1 MNMLAVTDEDIKY
14 AAGVLNI
21 PNGFDAPRV
30 SVIKCIESRDVVACP
45 GSGKTTVLLAKLLI
59 LARHLPL
66 KNNKGIC
73 ILTHTN
79 VAIDEIKERLGDKAN
94 DLLSYPNFVGTIH
107 SFISKFLASQAFV
120 HYHSSRISRVFEPED
135 YKLRLVRKYKTLYP
149 PYTGS
154 KLDGFLYGR
163 LEKKVKDSKDNK
175 VINRAK
181 EDLLRS
187 LEIDYTDSTIK
198 RVAFNKK
205 ATLLKSPD
213 SEAYKEY
220 INLIHNLLNEGIC
233 SYNELQGLALRYVRE
248 FQKELQ
254 SIFSERFSF
263 VFVDEM
269 QDSSLLQMQVLEKTF
284 DKDKVTF
291 QCFGDPQQTIYESDD
306 KGCAWVPRDPLF
318 IKDSNRLSESIAKVA
333 DVVALNPYGMQGREA
348 QSSVLI
354 PPVIITYK
362 NDDVSHVLE
371 VYSKLIIKHKLN
383 ERENT
388 IFKAV
393 GLVKSRTEELSITSY
408 FPEFEK
414 SEVRSKINKDF
425 SELQSYL
432 IKLDSVVIEKEG
444 TKAYYNRFILAIL
457 KYLRINDIKN
467 HEGRYFSGLSL
478 LKYIRENDE
487 RFYRILHR
495 YFARIILIIEKE
507 GSVIASFKYIIAI
520 IMKRLFRFKV
530 DISNDQ
536 FMNET
541 LVFKSVAVNQE
552 KENTY
557 KYNDLIIELD
567 SVHGVKG
574 QTHTA
579 TLYMETFYFSK
590 TNESI
595 IKYLIGEQNP
605 LIEEYIEKHI
615 RVAYVAMTRPT
626 DLLCIVLNESI
637 YSDYE
642 VQLKRM
648 GWVHHMEV
656 LKYV

>member
-1 MNMLAVTDEDIKY
+1 MNMLAIKDDDIEY
-14 AAGVLNI
+14 AAEVLNI
-21 PNGFDAPRV
+21 PNGFDVPRV
-30 SVIKCIESRDVVACP
+30 NAIKCMESRDVVACP

-94 DLLSYPNFVGTIH
+94 DLLAYPNFVGTIH
-107 SFISKFLASQAFV
+107 SFISKFLASPAFV
-120 HYHSSRISRVFEPED
+120 QYYSSRISRVFEPVD
-135 YKLRLVRKYKTLYP
+135 YKLRLAKKFKSMYP
-149 PYTGS
+149 PFSGS

-163 LEKKVKDSKDNK
+163 LERKIKDSKDYNI
-175 VINRAK
+175 INRAK

-187 LEIDYTDSTIK
+187 LEIDYTDNTIK

-205 ATLLKSPD
+205 TTLLKSPNSD
-213 SEAYKEY
+213 AYKEY
-220 INLIHNLLNEGIC
+220 INLVQYLQNEGIC
-233 SYNELQGLALRYVRE
+233 SYNELQGLALRYVRN
-248 FQKELQ
+248 FQRELQ

-269 QDSSLLQMQVLEKTF
+269 QDSSLLQMQILEKTF
-284 DKDKVTF
+284 DKEKVTF

-306 KGCAWVPRDPLF
+306 KGCVWEPRDPLF
-318 IKDSNRLSESIAKVA
+318 IKNSNRLSESIAKVA
-333 DVVALNPYGMQGREA
+333 DVVALNPYGMQGREP
-348 QSSVLI
+348 QSRILI
-354 PPVIITYK
+354 SPVIITYK

-371 VYSKLIIKHKLN
+371 AFSKLIIKHKLN

-393 GLVKSRTEELSITSY
+393 GLVKAKTEGLSITSY
-408 FPEFEK
+408 FSGFEK

-432 IKLDSVVIEKEG
+432 VKIDRVIIEKEG

-457 KYLRINDIKN
+457 KYLRINDIKT
-467 HEGRYFSGLSL
+467 HEDRYFSGISL
-478 LKYIRENDE
+478 LKYLRESDE
-487 RFYRILHR
+487 RLYRILHR
-495 YFARIILIIEKE
+495 YFARIILLIEKE
-507 GSVIASFKYIIAI
+507 KSVIASFKCIIAI
-520 IMKRLFRFKV
+520 IMNRLFRFKV
-530 DISNDQ
+530 DISKDQ
-536 FMNET
+536 FMNGT
-541 LVFKSVAVNQE
+541 PVFNSVAVNQK

-557 KYNDLIIELD
+557 KYNNLEIELD

-579 TLYMETFYFSK
+579 TLYLETFYFSK

-595 IKYLIGEQNP
+595 IKYLIGEKSST
-605 LIEEYIEKHI
+605 IEEHVEKHI

-626 DLLCIVLNESI
+626 ELLCLVLNETT
-637 YSDYE
+637 YKNNE
-642 VQLKRM
+642 LKLRKL
-648 GWVHHMEV
+648 GWVHYSEV
-656 LKYV
+656 